1 MSNIIYAIN
10 VIYGAGVIYLCVT
23 SIMLEEVP
31 GLAQPSDN
39 ELHKMR
45 INSLFCTLSP
55 TSQAAESFTFQNRDL
70 LKIFR

>member
-1 MSNIIYAIN
+1 MSNIIYTIN

-39 ELHKMR
+39 EL
-45 INSLFCTLSP
+45 
-55 TSQAAESFTFQNRDL
+55 
-70 LKIFR
+70 